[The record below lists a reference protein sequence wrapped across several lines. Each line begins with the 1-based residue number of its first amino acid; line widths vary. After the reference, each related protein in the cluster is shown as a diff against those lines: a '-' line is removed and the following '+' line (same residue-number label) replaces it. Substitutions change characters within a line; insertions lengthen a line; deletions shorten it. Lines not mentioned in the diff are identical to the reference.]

1 MKHGFTTA
9 ILLALATLLNPPT
22 ARADNYVLD
31 PTHTSIIFS
40 ISHLGY
46 SFTYGRF
53 NKYNGQFALD
63 GNNSQFSFSIDAES
77 LDTNDPKR
85 DEHLRGADFFNVNQ
99 FPTITFQS
107 TQVMLQEDV
116 YNITGNLTMHGVT
129 RQVTIPMKK
138 LGEGPGP
145 GGGYHSGF
153 MTQFQIKRS
162 DFGMTG
168 MLGPIGDEV
177 ALSVSFEGIRQ

>member
-1 MKHGFTTA
+1 MKPRFATTVLLGLA
-9 ILLALATLLNPPT
+9 IFVSSSA
-22 ARADNYVLD
+22 ARANNFVLD
-31 PTHTSIIFS
+31 PTHTSVIFS

-53 NKYNGQFALD
+53 NTYNGQFSLD
-63 GNNSQFSFSIDAES
+63 GNNSQFSFTIDAES
-77 LDTNDPKR
+77 LDTNDAKR
-85 DEHLRGADFFNVNQ
+85 DEHLRGADFFNVKQ

-107 TQVMLQEDV
+107 TQVMQEGDV
-116 YNITGNLTMHGVT
+116 FNITGNLTMHGVT

-145 GGGYHSGF
+145 GGGYHTGF

-168 MLGPIGDEV
+168 MVGPIGDEV

>member
-1 MKHGFTTA
+1 MKYPITTVA
-9 ILLALATLLNPPT
+9 LLGIATLFSPP
-22 ARADNYVLD
+22 AVRADNFVLD

-53 NKYNGQFALD
+53 NTCSGLFSLD
-63 GNNSQFSFSIDAES
+63 GGNSQFSFSIDAGS
-77 LDTNDPKR
+77 LDTNDLKR

-107 TQVMLQEDV
+107 TAVAVEGDV
-116 YNITGNLTMHGVT
+116 YNITGNLSMHGVT

-168 MLGPIGDEV
+168 MVGPIGDEV